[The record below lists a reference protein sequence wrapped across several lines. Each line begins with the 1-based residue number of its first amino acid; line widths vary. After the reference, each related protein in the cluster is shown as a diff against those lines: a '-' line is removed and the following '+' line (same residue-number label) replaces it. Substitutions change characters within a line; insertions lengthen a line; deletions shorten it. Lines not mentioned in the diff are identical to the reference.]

1 MGKLLI
7 ICGPTAV
14 GKTSLAIELAR
25 TLEGELVSAD
35 SKQVY
40 KGLDIGTGK
49 DIPPQAK
56 RKGFYLYKG
65 VKIWGYDLVGASQ
78 DYSVAQF
85 VAFAQDRI
93 KRIRKDGKLPILVGG
108 TGLYIRAIVD
118 GIGTVEI
125 PNNNALRKN
134 LAEKEVQELFEL
146 LAQLD
151 PIKEGSLN
159 ASDKKNPRRLIRA
172 IEIATWRLNSGG
184 RKLKQVRPQEDA
196 LFIGL
201 IAPKKVLYERIDKRV
216 ETRLRAGIIKEIT
229 ALLKSGGDW
238 DNQSMSSLGY
248 RQWREYFAGVSSKE
262 EVVKLWKVQER
273 KYAKRQI
280 TWFKKDLRI
289 IWFDVVSP
297 GWREKVEKLVKK
309 WYKLS

>member
-65 VKIWGYDLVGASQ
+65 VKIWGYDLVGATQ

-93 KRIRKDGKLPILVGG
+93 RRIRKEDKLPILVGG

-134 LAEKEVQELFEL
+134 LAGKEVQELFEL

-151 PIKEGSLN
+151 PIKAGSLN

-172 IEIATWRLNSGG
+172 IEIATWRLNFRG
-184 RKLKQVRPQEDA
+184 RKLKQVKPQDDA

-201 IAPKKVLYERIDKRV
+201 IAPKEVLYERIDKRV

-229 ALLKSGGDW
+229 ALLKSGVDW

-248 RQWREYFAGVSSKE
+248 RQWREYFAGVASKE

-280 TWFKKDLRI
+280 TWFKKDPRI

-297 GWREKVEKLVKK
+297 SWREKVEKLVKK

>member
-1 MGKLLI
+1 MGKRLI

-151 PIKEGSLN
+151 PIKAGSLN

-229 ALLKSGGDW
+229 ALLKSGVDW

-248 RQWREYFAGVSSKE
+248 RQWRGYFSGGSSTE
-262 EVVKLWKVQER
+262 GGVKLWEGAEGE
-273 KYAKRQI
+273 YAKR
-280 TWFKKDLRI
+280 
-289 IWFDVVSP
+289 
-297 GWREKVEKLVKK
+297 
-309 WYKLS
+309 